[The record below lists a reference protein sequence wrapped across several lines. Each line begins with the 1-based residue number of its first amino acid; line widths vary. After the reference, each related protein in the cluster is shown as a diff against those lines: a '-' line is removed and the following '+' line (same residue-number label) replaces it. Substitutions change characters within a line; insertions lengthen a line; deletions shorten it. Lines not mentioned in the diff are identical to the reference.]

1 MIMKKIWKRLIK
13 NEIEKKSKAREKI
26 NKDEFD
32 AKEKA
37 RRAREELQT
46 NECNKQKVNK
56 KR

>member
-1 MIMKKIWKRLIK
+1 LIK